1 MQEIEFFEEGEPMI
15 DGEPGDLKVKAL
27 DCLRCTV
34 SKIKV
39 ATLSSLAVTKVTG
52 CR

>member
-27 DCLRCTV
+27 DC
-34 SKIKV
+34 V
-39 ATLSSLAVTKVTG
+39 ALLVNTKLLSFLHWMS
-52 CR
+52 